1 MSKKVNDGLISYI
14 CSANKKDNDCQKKL
28 PKNTKGPEEPKKN
41 EGLETSLSN
50 VLVTPIF
57 SNINNKNSL
66 RDKIVENNNNNNN
79 NINQISKK
87 VTSKNKIKIF
97 NINKENI
104 IKDNIIKNPK
114 YINKK
119 KKRHGANDPDNL
131 KKTLIRH
138 FIDFFFS
145 FINFYIKNKAN
156 EKKIELE
163 ETICFQKIN
172 CKEKDYIKIKDI
184 LNSEI
189 EKFLLLESN
198 KKGKNKQNDN
208 KNDKKNNVSYVSLNK
223 KELNKV
229 KINFGSSLNN
239 ILKKDVKDLFF
250 DIYYQNRDEINLEK
264 YEIKDNLD
272 ENIQIFEDLKRKKD
286 NHKIKLLEEIIQNKM
301 ISPKKKKSGVRFK
314 IKKK

>member
-28 PKNTKGPEEPKKN
+28 PKNPKEPEEPKKN
-41 EGLETSLSN
+41 EGLKTSLSN
-50 VLVTPIF
+50 VLVIPIY

-66 RDKIVENNNNNNN
+66 IDKIVENNNNNNNNNN

-97 NINKENI
+97 DINKENI
-104 IKDNIIKNPK
+104 IKDNIIKKPK

-119 KKRHGANDPDNL
+119 KKRHGANSPDNL
-131 KKTLIRH
+131 TKTLIRH

-145 FINFYIKNKAN
+145 FINFYIENKAN

-163 ETICFQKIN
+163 ETICFKKIN
-172 CKEKDYIKIKDI
+172 CKDKDYIKIKDI
-184 LNSEI
+184 LGLKI
-189 EKFLLLESN
+189 EKFLLLESK

-223 KELNKV
+223 EELNKV

-301 ISPKKKKSGVRFK
+301 ISPKKKELFK
-314 IKKK
+314 TKKQ

>member
-28 PKNTKGPEEPKKN
+28 PKNPKEPEEPKKN
-41 EGLETSLSN
+41 EGLKTSLSN
-50 VLVTPIF
+50 VLVIPIY

-66 RDKIVENNNNNNN
+66 IDKIVENNNNNNNNNN

-97 NINKENI
+97 DKNKENI
-104 IKDNIIKNPK
+104 IKDKIIKKPK

-131 KKTLIRH
+131 TKTLIRH

-145 FINFYIKNKAN
+145 FINFYIENKAN

-172 CKEKDYIKIKDI
+172 CKDKDYIKIKDI
-184 LNSEI
+184 LGLTI

-208 KNDKKNNVSYVSLNK
+208 KNVKKNNVSYVSLNK
-223 KELNKV
+223 EELNKV

-272 ENIQIFEDLKRKKD
+272 ENIQIFEDLKKKKD

-301 ISPKKKKSGVRFK
+301 ISPKKKELFK
-314 IKKK
+314 TKKQ

>member
-14 CSANKKDNDCQKKL
+14 CSANKKDNDCQNKL

-41 EGLETSLSN
+41 ECLETSLSN

-131 KKTLIRH
+131 TKTLIRH
-138 FIDFFFS
+138 FIDFFFN
-145 FINFYIKNKAN
+145 FINFYIENKAN

-184 LNSEI
+184 LNSKI
-189 EKFLLLESN
+189 EKFLVLESN

-286 NHKIKLLEEIIQNKM
+286 NHKIKLLEEIIQNNM
-301 ISPKKKKSGVRFK
+301 ISPKKKKLFK
-314 IKKK
+314 TKKK